1 MDRQTLKHDLTLML
15 LSMSSWEEDFG
26 GFTLHRAWKGYDFDI
41 LDLLEGEGY
50 IDCGRKA
57 KSVTLSNAGMQQASE
72 LMEKYGVTLD
82 PEPEKQRFFRL
93 TLDFDF
99 CELAC
104 TRTLL
109 VPEHT
114 TFEDFHTMIQAC
126 LNWMNYHLYDFKL
139 MQAGEELFVSWP
151 DYETGGDPRLD
162 FLMEGDE
169 VPRWLNSATTYLDEF
184 FPKTQEAVYSYDYG
198 DGWEIR
204 VRVVNRESIASDNP
218 ICQSGSGDAPPED
231 VGGEGGFEDFLRTI
245 EDPFDEEYESMR
257 GWGKGQGF
265 EHFDRAL
272 ANKRLSHWQDWA
284 RTDTNMMPR
293 EAQTRAFGKVV
304 AEPPSRDN
312 AASLAHLKE
321 FQHYLDD
328 QGLARRTKS
337 EHFENVLF
345 FALQYLM
352 PRYLDPVQGLDEVER
367 YLGDWLVNSCEY
379 TSKTFLRSSATSLN
393 KFYKFMADSGYVSP
407 ERQQEVQRSV
417 RKHLPQWVN
426 KIR

>member
-1 MDRQTLKHDLTLML
+1 MDHQTLKHDLTLML

-26 GFTLHRAWKGYDFDI
+26 GFSLRCAWKGYDFGI

-50 IDCGRKA
+50 IDGGRA
-57 KSVTLSNAGMQQASE
+57 SKSVTLNDAGMQQASE
-72 LMEKYGVTLD
+72 LMEQYGITLD

-93 TLDFDF
+93 ILDFDF
-99 CELAC
+99 LELAC

-126 LNWMNYHLYDFKL
+126 LNWMNYHLYDFTL
-139 MQAGEELFVSWP
+139 THDGEELFISWP

-162 FLMEGDE
+162 YLMEGDR
-169 VPRWLNSATTYLDEF
+169 VPRWLNAATTYLDEF

-198 DGWEIR
+198 DGWEIKI
-204 VRVVNRESIASDNP
+204 RVVNRESIASDNP
-218 ICQSGSGDAPPED
+218 ICQSGSGEAPPED

-245 EDPFDEEYESMR
+245 EDPCDCEYEATRM
-257 GWGKGQGF
+257 WGEGQGF
-265 EHFDRAL
+265 EHFNQAL
-272 ANKRLSHWQDWA
+272 ANKRLSHWRDWT

-293 EAQTRAFGKVV
+293 EAQIRAFGKVV
-304 AEPPSRDN
+304 ADPPSREN
-312 AASLAHLKE
+312 AAGMAHLEE
-321 FQHYLDD
+321 FQQYLDD
-328 QGLARRTKS
+328 QGLARRTKG

-345 FALQYLM
+345 FALQYLI
-352 PRYLDPVQGLDEVER
+352 PRHLDPVQGLDAVER
-367 YLGDWLVNSCEY
+367 YLGDWLVNSYEY
-379 TSKTFLRSSATSLN
+379 TSKTFLKSSATSLN

-407 ERQQEVQRSV
+407 ERQQEMQKTV
-417 RKHLPQWVN
+417 RKRLPEWVG